1 MKESIVACAQSEYD
15 KNEAKRSDQALL
27 KYSTNDSNVLVQ
39 VECVRCPYALQAG
52 RLMEELIHNKLR
64 KSEVL
69 LLETLLVLN
78 IK

>member
-27 KYSTNDSNVLVQ
+27 KYSTNILVL

-52 RLMEELIHNKLR
+52 RLMVELIHNKLS

-69 LLETLLVLN
+69 LLESLLVLN
-78 IK
+78 IT